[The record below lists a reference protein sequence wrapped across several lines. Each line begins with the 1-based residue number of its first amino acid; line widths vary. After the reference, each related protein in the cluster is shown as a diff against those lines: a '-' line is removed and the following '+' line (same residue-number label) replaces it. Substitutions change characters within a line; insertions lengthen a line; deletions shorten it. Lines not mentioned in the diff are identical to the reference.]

1 LHLRMDNK
9 FQIPEKKYFSIG
21 EVAELCDLKTHTLR
35 FWEKE
40 FKDLSPVTRKGN
52 RRYYQREDIVL
63 VMKIKSLLHSDG
75 LTVLG
80 AKKSLNSNT
89 VVVKGGDL
97 DSQEILQDLED
108 ILQELKK

>member
-1 LHLRMDNK
+1 MVK
-9 FQIPEKKYFSIG
+9 EFQIPEKKYFSIS

-40 FKDLSPVTRKGN
+40 FKQLSPVTRKGN

-63 VMKIKSLLHSDG
+63 VMKIKSLLHTDG
-75 LTVLG
+75 LTVSG

-89 VVVKGGDL
+89 VDLKGSDL

>member
-1 LHLRMDNK
+1 MDK
-9 FQIPEKKYFSIG
+9 EFQVPEKKYFSIS

-40 FKDLSPVTRKGN
+40 FKELSPVTRKGN
-52 RRYYQREDIVL
+52 RRYYQRKDIVL

-75 LTVLG
+75 MTVSG
-80 AKKSLNSNT
+80 AKKSLNLNT
-89 VVVKGGDL
+89 ANLKGSDL

-108 ILQELKK
+108 IFQELKK

>member
-1 LHLRMDNK
+1 MVK
-9 FQIPEKKYFSIG
+9 EFQIPEKKYFSIS

-40 FKDLSPVTRKGN
+40 FKELSPVTRKGN

-75 LTVLG
+75 MTVSG

-89 VVVKGGDL
+89 SDLKGSDL

>member
-1 LHLRMDNK
+1 MDNK
-9 FQIPEKKYFSIG
+9 LQIPKKKYFSIS
-21 EVAELCDLKTHTLR
+21 EVAELCELKTHTLR

-75 LTVLG
+75 LTVSG

-89 VVVKGGDL
+89 AAVKGSDL
-97 DSQEILQDLED
+97 DSEEILQDLED

>member
-1 LHLRMDNK
+1 MHLRMDNK

>member
-1 LHLRMDNK
+1 MHLRMDNK
-9 FQIPEKKYFSIG
+9 LQIPKKKYFSIS
-21 EVAELCDLKTHTLR
+21 EVAEICDLKTHTLR

-63 VMKIKSLLHSDG
+63 VMKIKSLLHIDG
-75 LTVLG
+75 LTVSG

-89 VVVKGGDL
+89 AAVKGSDL
-97 DSQEILQDLED
+97 DSEEILQDLED

>member
-1 LHLRMDNK
+1 MDK
-9 FQIPEKKYFSIG
+9 EFQIPEKKYFSIS

-40 FKDLSPVTRKGN
+40 FKELSPVTRKGN

-75 LTVLG
+75 MTVSG

-89 VVVKGGDL
+89 ADLKGSDL
-97 DSQEILQDLED
+97 DSREILQDLED